1 MQWPHETGRT
11 LDVEYID
18 IEKAK
23 EIISQEEEKERN
35 TKKQT
40 SIDGEWN
47 HNKSVKGTALPVYN

>member
-1 MQWPHETGRT
+1 VQWPHETGRP
-11 LDVEYID
+11 LDLEYIE

-23 EIISQEEEKERN
+23 EIISEEEEKERN

-47 HNKSVKGTALPVYN
+47 HNKSVNGNCIACS